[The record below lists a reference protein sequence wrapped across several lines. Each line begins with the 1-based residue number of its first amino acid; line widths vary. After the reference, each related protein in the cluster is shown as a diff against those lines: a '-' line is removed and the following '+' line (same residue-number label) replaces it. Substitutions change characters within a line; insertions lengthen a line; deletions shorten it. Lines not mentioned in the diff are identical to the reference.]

1 MSDPELLREWIESV
15 NGRATNNPSVGE
27 PQPAAPLTAQH
38 RLEAPSY
45 YAANAQVLVHGES
58 AMLLFTRTQPVMLS
72 NNGNIAPM
80 PLRDPVAIIQMNVH
94 GLADLSKATADVI
107 WQIEQQ
113 SRQTE
118 VNSTR
123 LVNSIPRA
131 VLCNAPNGDVLPA
144 DRCEQVASGATT
156 PPKRRARLRE
166 WLTGLKGLFRRS

>member
-58 AMLLFTRTQPVMLS
+58 AMLLFTGTQQVMLS
-72 NNGNIAPM
+72 NGNIAPR

-123 LVNSIPRA
+123 LVNSIPQA
-131 VLCNAPNGDVLPA
+131 VLCNAPNGDVPPA
-144 DRCEQVASGATT
+144 DGCEQVASGATT
-156 PPKRRARLRE
+156 APKRRARLRE
-166 WLTGLKGLFRRS
+166 WLIGLKGLFRRS

>member
-1 MSDPELLREWIESV
+1 VSDPELLREWIESV

-72 NNGNIAPM
+72 NGNIAPR
-80 PLRDPVAIIQMNVH
+80 PLGDTVAIIQMNVP